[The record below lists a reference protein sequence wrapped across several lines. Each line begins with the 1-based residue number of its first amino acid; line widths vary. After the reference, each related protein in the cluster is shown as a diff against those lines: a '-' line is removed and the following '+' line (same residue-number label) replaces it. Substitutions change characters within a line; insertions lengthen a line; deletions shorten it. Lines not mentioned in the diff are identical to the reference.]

1 MYTLKSNKR
10 MMKLTG
16 LVLLCLT
23 MLMTLLGA
31 PAPFQ
36 SKAHAAGEL
45 KPFPQQVS
53 YPGIIKPNHVTQAA
67 MNSAVSSYYD
77 YWKGKYLKNN
87 LSSLPGGYYVK
98 GESTGDSKPY
108 TALGTS
114 EGQGYGMVITALMAG
129 YDSNAKTIY
138 DGLFK
143 TARAFKSKNNAN
155 LMGWIVADSS
165 SAQGYF
171 GSATD
176 GDLDIAYSL
185 ILADRQW
192 GSSGT
197 INYLAEAKKMIT
209 NGIKVSNVTTNN
221 RLNLADDSD
230 GKNTFDTRP
239 SDWMLSHLRAFNEV
253 TGDPIWLNVIN
264 NLYTVYGQFSTTYS
278 STTGL
283 ISDFVVNNPPKPADP
298 DFLEGPYDKEYN
310 YNASRV
316 PLRIVMDY
324 AFYGD
329 TRGRDIA
336 NKMAV
341 WIKGKTSGVPGN
353 IKDGYQLNGTARGS
367 YATAVFVS
375 PFISAATTNSAHQAW
390 VNSGWDWMKNKKEG
404 YFSDSFNL
412 LNMLFISGNWWIP
425 TADGGTPTPD
435 TQAPTTPTNLTTT
448 VVSSNQI
455 NLNWTASTDNVGV
468 VGYQVFR
475 GSTQVGTPT
484 GTTFN
489 DTGLTAST
497 AYSYKVKAVDAA
509 GNLSA
514 NSNTA
519 TATTTATTPTPDTQ
533 APTAPSNLTTTVI
546 SSNQI
551 NLNWTAS
558 TDNVGVVGYQVFRG
572 STQVGTPTGTTFN
585 DTGLTPSTAYSYKV
599 KAIDAAGNLS
609 ANSNTA
615 TATTSSTPT
624 TGTNLALGKTAVA
637 SSVEGSG
644 FEASKATDGNSTTRW
659 ASVEGNNNE
668 WIYVDLSVTQSV
680 YRVKLNW
687 EDAYAKGYKIQVSDD
702 KSTWTDAYST
712 TTGDGAIDD
721 ITFTI
726 PRSGRYVRVLGVT
739 RGTAY
744 GYSLFD
750 FEVYGAS

>member
-1 MYTLKSNKR
+1 
-10 MMKLTG
+10 MKLTG

-53 YPGIIKPNHVTQAA
+53 YPGIIKPNHVTQTAL
-67 MNSAVSSYYD
+67 NSAVSSYYD

-98 GESTGDSKPY
+98 GDSTGDTEGY
-108 TALGTS
+108 TGLGTS

-143 TARAFKSKNNAN
+143 TARAFKSSVNPN

-165 SAQGYF
+165 SAQGHF
-171 GSATD
+171 DSATD

-192 GSSGT
+192 GSAGT

-221 RLNLADDSD
+221 RLNLGDWDE
-230 GKNTFDTRP
+230 KNTLNTRP

-253 TGDPIWLNVIN
+253 TGDQVWLDVIN
-264 NLYTVYGQFSTTYS
+264 NLYNVYGQFSTTYS

-283 ISDFVVNNPPKPADP
+283 ISDFVINNPPKPAP
-298 DFLEGPYDKEYN
+298 SNFLEDTYDNEYN

-341 WIKGKTSGVPGN
+341 WIKGKTTGTPGN

-425 TADGGTPTPD
+425 TAGSVTPTPD
-435 TQAPTTPTNLTTT
+435 TQAPTTPSNLTTT

-455 NLNWTASTDNVGV
+455 NLSWTASTDNVGV

-514 NSNTA
+514 NS
-519 TATTTATTPTPDTQ
+519 
-533 APTAPSNLTTTVI
+533 SIV
-546 SSNQI
+546 
-551 NLNWTAS
+551 
-558 TDNVGVVGYQVFRG
+558 
-572 STQVGTPTGTTFN
+572 
-585 DTGLTPSTAYSYKV
+585 
-599 KAIDAAGNLS
+599 
-609 ANSNTA
+609 

-637 SSVEGSG
+637 SSVEEAGL
-644 FEASKATDGNSTTRW
+644 EASKATDGNSSTRW
-659 ASVEGNNNE
+659 ASIEGNNNE
-668 WIYVDLSVTQSV
+668 WIYVDLTVTQSV

-687 EDAYAKGYKIQVSDD
+687 EDAYAKGYKIQVSNDTT
-702 KSTWTDAYST
+702 TWTDAYTT
-712 TTGDGAIDD
+712 TTGNGAIDD
-721 ITFTI
+721 ITFTT
-726 PRSGRYVRVLGVT
+726 PKTGRYVRVLGVT

-750 FEVYGAS
+750 FEVYGGS

>member
-1 MYTLKSNKR
+1 MYILKSNKS
-10 MMKLTG
+10 MMKRIG
-16 LVLLCLT
+16 LVLLTLT
-23 MLMTLLGA
+23 MLVTLVGM
-31 PAPFQ
+31 PTPFQ
-36 SKAHAAGEL
+36 KKAHAAGEL
-45 KPFPQQVS
+45 KPFPQQVT

-98 GESTGDSKPY
+98 GEITGDSKPY

-114 EGQGYGMVITALMAG
+114 EGQGYGMVITVLMAG

-221 RLNLADDSD
+221 RLNLADSD
-230 GKNTFDTRP
+230 AKNTLDTRP

-264 NLYTVYGQFSTTYS
+264 NLYSVYGQFSTTYS

-283 ISDFVVNNPPKPADP
+283 ISDFVINNPPKPAP
-298 DFLEGPYDKEYN
+298 PKFLESEYDNEYN

-353 IKDGYQLNGTARGS
+353 IKDGYKLNGTARGS

-390 VNSGWDWMKNKKEG
+390 VNAGWDWMKNKKES

-425 TADGGTPTPD
+425 TASGTNDTEAPSTPN
-435 TQAPTTPTNLTTT
+435 NLTAS
-448 VVSSNQI
+448 VVSNSQI
-455 NLNWTASTDNVGV
+455 NLSWTASTDNVGV
-468 VGYQVFR
+468 AGYQIFR
-475 GSTQVGTPT
+475 DGAPVGTST
-484 GTTFN
+484 GTSFN

-497 AYSYKVKAVDAA
+497 AYSY
-509 GNLSA
+509 
-514 NSNTA
+514 T
-519 TATTTATTPTPDTQ
+519 
-533 APTAPSNLTTTVI
+533 
-546 SSNQI
+546 
-551 NLNWTAS
+551 
-558 TDNVGVVGYQVFRG
+558 
-572 STQVGTPTGTTFN
+572 
-585 DTGLTPSTAYSYKV
+585 V
-599 KAIDAAGNLS
+599 KAIDAAGNIS
-609 ANSNTA
+609 TESNNA
-615 TATTSSTPT
+615 TATTSANPT

-637 SSVEGSG
+637 SSIEGTG
-644 FEASKATDGNSTTRW
+644 FEANKATDGVLTTRW
-659 ASVEGNNNE
+659 ASNEGSNNE

-680 YRVKLNW
+680 YRVKINW
-687 EDAYAKGYKIQVSDD
+687 EDAYAKGYKIQVSND
-702 KSTWTDAYST
+702 KTTWTDAYTT
-712 TTGDGAIDD
+712 TTGDGGIDD
-721 ITFTI
+721 ITFAAK
-726 PRSGRYVRVLGVT
+726 SGRYVRVLGT
-739 RGTAY
+739 ARGTTY
-744 GYSLFD
+744 GYSLYE
-750 FEVYGAS
+750 FEVYGS

>member
-1 MYTLKSNKR
+1 
-10 MMKLTG
+10 MKLIG

-36 SKAHAAGEL
+36 TKAHAAGEL

-98 GESTGDSKPY
+98 GEITGNPGGY
-108 TALGTS
+108 TPLGSS

-129 YDSNAKTIY
+129 HDSNARTIF

-165 SAQGYF
+165 SAQGHY

-209 NGIKVSNVTTNN
+209 NGIKVSIVTTNN
-221 RLNLADDSD
+221 RLNLGDSF

-239 SDWMLSHLRAFNEV
+239 SDWMLSHLRAFNQV
-253 TGDPIWLNVIN
+253 TGDQVWLDVIN
-264 NLYTVYGQFSTTYS
+264 NLYTVYGQFSTSYS

-283 ISDFVVNNPPKPADP
+283 ISDFVVNNPPIPADP

-341 WIKGKTSGVPGN
+341 WIKGKTNGVPGN

-404 YFSDSFNL
+404 YFSDSYNL

-425 TADGGTPTPD
+425 TAGGGTPD
-435 TQAPTTPTNLTTT
+435 TQAPTAPSNLTTA
-448 VVSSNQI
+448 VVSNNQI

-468 VGYQVFR
+468 AGYQVFR
-475 GSTQVGTPT
+475 GGTQVGTPT

-497 AYSYKVKAVDAA
+497 AYSYTVKAVDAA

-514 NSNTA
+514 NSN
-519 TATTTATTPTPDTQ
+519 
-533 APTAPSNLTTTVI
+533 S
-546 SSNQI
+546 
-551 NLNWTAS
+551 
-558 TDNVGVVGYQVFRG
+558 
-572 STQVGTPTGTTFN
+572 
-585 DTGLTPSTAYSYKV
+585 
-599 KAIDAAGNLS
+599 
-609 ANSNTA
+609 A
-615 TATTSSTPT
+615 TATTSANPT

-637 SSVEGSG
+637 SSVEASG
-644 FEASKATDGNSTTRW
+644 FEASKATDGNSSTRW
-659 ASVEGNNNE
+659 ASNEGSNNE

-680 YRVKLNW
+680 YQVKLNW

-702 KSTWTDAYST
+702 KTTWTDAYT
-712 TTGDGAIDD
+712 ATTGNGAIDD
-721 ITFTI
+721 ITFST
-726 PRSGRYVRVLGVT
+726 PKSGRYVRVLGVT

-750 FEVYGAS
+750 FEVYGAQ

>member
-10 MMKLTG
+10 MVKLTG
-16 LVLLCLT
+16 IILLSLT
-23 MLMTLLGA
+23 MLTSLLGA
-31 PAPFQ
+31 PASFQ
-36 SKAHAAGEL
+36 PKAHAAGEL

-98 GESTGDSKPY
+98 GEITGDPGGY
-108 TALGTS
+108 TPLGTS

-129 YDSNAKTIY
+129 HDSNAKTIF

-165 SAQGYF
+165 SAQGDF

-192 GSSGT
+192 GSSGA

-209 NGIKVSNVTTNN
+209 NGIKVSNVTPNN
-221 RLNLADDSD
+221 RLNLGDSF

-253 TGDPIWLNVIN
+253 TGDQVWLDVIN
-264 NLYTVYGQFSTTYS
+264 NLYNVYSQFSTTYS
-278 STTGL
+278 ASTGL
-283 ISDFVVNNPPKPADP
+283 ISDFVVGNPPKPAP
-298 DFLEGPYDKEYN
+298 RDFLEEFPETNEYN

-341 WIKGKTSGVPGN
+341 WIKGKTNGVPSA
-353 IKDGYQLNGTARGS
+353 IKDGYKLNGTVTNSAS

-375 PFISAATTNSAHQAW
+375 PFISAATTNSAHQSW
-390 VNSGWDWMKNKKEG
+390 VNSGWDWMKNSKDG
-404 YFSDSFNL
+404 YYSDSFNM
-412 LNMLFISGNWWIP
+412 LNMLFISGNWWKP
-425 TADGGTPTPD
+425 TAGGGTPD
-435 TQAPTTPTNLTTT
+435 TQAPTAPSNLTTA

-468 VGYQVFR
+468 AGYQVFR
-475 GSTQVGTPT
+475 GGTQVGTPT

-489 DTGLTAST
+489 DTGLSAST
-497 AYSYKVKAVDAA
+497 AYSYTVKAVDAA

-514 NSNTA
+514 NSN
-519 TATTTATTPTPDTQ
+519 
-533 APTAPSNLTTTVI
+533 S
-546 SSNQI
+546 
-551 NLNWTAS
+551 
-558 TDNVGVVGYQVFRG
+558 
-572 STQVGTPTGTTFN
+572 
-585 DTGLTPSTAYSYKV
+585 
-599 KAIDAAGNLS
+599 
-609 ANSNTA
+609 A
-615 TATTSSTPT
+615 TATTSANPT

-637 SSVEGSG
+637 SSVESTE
-644 FEASKATDGNSTTRW
+644 FEASKATDGNSSTRW
-659 ASVEGNNNE
+659 ASNEGSNNE

-702 KSTWTDAYST
+702 KTTWTDAYTT
-712 TTGDGAIDD
+712 TTGNGAIDD
-721 ITFTI
+721 NTFTV
-726 PRSGRYVRVLGVT
+726 PKSGRYVRVLGVT

-750 FEVYGAS
+750 FEVYGSQ

>member
-1 MYTLKSNKR
+1 MKR
-10 MMKLTG
+10 IG
-16 LVLLCLT
+16 LVLLTLT
-23 MLMTLLGA
+23 MLVTLVGM
-31 PAPFQ
+31 PTPFQ
-36 SKAHAAGEL
+36 KKAHAAGEL
-45 KPFPQQVS
+45 KPFPQQVT

-98 GESTGDSKPY
+98 GEITGDSKPY

-114 EGQGYGMVITALMAG
+114 EGQGYGMVITVLMAG

-221 RLNLADDSD
+221 RLNLADSD
-230 GKNTFDTRP
+230 AKNTLDTRP

-264 NLYTVYGQFSTTYS
+264 NLYSVYGQFSTTYS

-283 ISDFVVNNPPKPADP
+283 ISDFVINNPPKPAP
-298 DFLEGPYDKEYN
+298 PKFLESEYDNEYN

-353 IKDGYQLNGTARGS
+353 IKDGYKLNGTARGS

-390 VNSGWDWMKNKKEG
+390 VNAGWDWMKNKKES

-425 TADGGTPTPD
+425 TASGTNDTEAPSTPN
-435 TQAPTTPTNLTTT
+435 NLTAS
-448 VVSSNQI
+448 VVSNSQI
-455 NLNWTASTDNVGV
+455 NLSWTASTDNVGV
-468 VGYQVFR
+468 AGYQIFR
-475 GSTQVGTPT
+475 DGAPVGTST
-484 GTTFN
+484 GTSFN

-497 AYSYKVKAVDAA
+497 AYSY
-509 GNLSA
+509 
-514 NSNTA
+514 T
-519 TATTTATTPTPDTQ
+519 
-533 APTAPSNLTTTVI
+533 
-546 SSNQI
+546 
-551 NLNWTAS
+551 
-558 TDNVGVVGYQVFRG
+558 
-572 STQVGTPTGTTFN
+572 
-585 DTGLTPSTAYSYKV
+585 V
-599 KAIDAAGNLS
+599 KAIDAAGNIS
-609 ANSNTA
+609 TESNNA
-615 TATTSSTPT
+615 TATTSANPT

-637 SSVEGSG
+637 SSIEGTG
-644 FEASKATDGNSTTRW
+644 FEANKATDGVLTTRW
-659 ASVEGNNNE
+659 ASNEGSNNE

-680 YRVKLNW
+680 YRVKINW
-687 EDAYAKGYKIQVSDD
+687 EDAYAKGYKIQVSND
-702 KSTWTDAYST
+702 KTTWTDAYTT
-712 TTGDGAIDD
+712 TTGDGGIDD
-721 ITFTI
+721 ITFAAK
-726 PRSGRYVRVLGVT
+726 SGRYVRVLGT
-739 RGTAY
+739 ARGTTY
-744 GYSLFD
+744 GYSLYE
-750 FEVYGAS
+750 FEVYGS